1 MPMSKAETLV
11 ALGMPAEVAKA
22 ITTAKPQVAAIVALT
37 DSSGGTASD
46 TVEVI
51 PAAVA
56 AVTDTTAASL
66 ASVNTMRTAIQND
79 IADLA
84 AKFNALLAALKA

>member
-22 ITTAKPQVAAIVALT
+22 IATAKPQIVAIVALT

-56 AVTDTTAASL
+56 AATDVTAASL

-84 AKFNALLAALKA
+84 AKLNALLAALKA

>member
-22 ITTAKPQVAAIVALT
+22 ITTAKPQVAAIMALT

-56 AVTDTTAASL
+56 AATDTTAASL

>member
-11 ALGMPAEVAKA
+11 ALGMPAEVAKV
-22 ITTAKPQVAAIVALT
+22 ITAATSQVAAIVALT
-37 DSSGGTASD
+37 DSSGGTANN

-56 AVTDTTAASL
+56 AATDVTAASL
-66 ASVNTMRTAIQND
+66 VSVNTMRAAIQND
-79 IADLA
+79 IADLT
-84 AKFNALLAALKA
+84 AKLNALIAALKA